1 MKKGC
6 KKKLTNLRNP
16 GDRFINNLL
25 GGQMMKIQ
33 EIEEEINQMKIH
45 LSFLENRL
53 KENQK
58 NCDHHFLMNLSHEKC
73 LKCNKVNV
81 FHY

>member
-1 MKKGC
+1 
-6 KKKLTNLRNP
+6 
-16 GDRFINNLL
+16 
-25 GGQMMKIQ
+25 MMKIQ
-33 EIEEEINQMKIH
+33 EIEKEINQMKNH
-45 LSFLENRL
+45 LSFLESRL